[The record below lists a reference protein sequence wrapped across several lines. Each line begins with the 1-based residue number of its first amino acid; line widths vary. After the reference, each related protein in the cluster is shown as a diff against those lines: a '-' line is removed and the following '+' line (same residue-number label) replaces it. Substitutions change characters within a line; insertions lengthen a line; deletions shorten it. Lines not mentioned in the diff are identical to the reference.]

1 MPYVSIS
8 PSKISGK
15 KYTAIFYDHNKN
27 KIKTVHFGQSGASDY
42 TIHKDDARKQRYI
55 QRHEARENW
64 NDPHTA
70 GALSRYILWN
80 KPSFRASVSD
90 YMRRF
95 GLKALP

>member
-1 MPYVSIS
+1 MPYVNIS

-27 KIKTVHFGQSGASDY
+27 KIKTTHFGQAGASDY

-55 QRHEARENW
+55 ERHRNREDW

-80 KPSFRASVSD
+80 KPSFSASVSD

-95 GLKALP
+95 GLKRLP